1 MSLISKLF
9 KTSGST
15 DMDQDLPWKALNEE
29 AQLAEIKENSKTKT
43 QIIFKHSTRCGI
55 SSMVM
60 NRFKKAYDLSENQ
73 ADLYY
78 LDLISFRA
86 VSNAIADTFGVRHE
100 SPQLLIVKQGTVVKH
115 DSHSGIN
122 EIDLDQY
129 V

>member
-9 KTSGST
+9 KGSNSSA
-15 DMDQDLPWKALNEE
+15 MDHDLPWTPLTEE
-29 AQLAEIKENSKTKT
+29 AQIAEIKENSTTKT

-73 ADLYY
+73 ADLFY
-78 LDLISFRA
+78 LDLIENRG
-86 VSNAIADTFGVRHE
+86 VSNAVADIFGVRHE
-100 SPQLLIVKQGTVVKH
+100 SPQLLIVKNGSVIKH

-122 EIDLDQY
+122 QVNLVQY
-129 V
+129 I